1 MWSVRMATRISSST
15 YPLGKE
21 WHRGHSTGLDLDA
34 QSCVGLAK
42 LLNLSLLPFPP
53 LRKGDN
59 NSIYL
64 IELYGLSELIYTKD

>member
-21 WHRGHSTGLDLDA
+21 WHCGHSTGLDLDT

-42 LLNLSLLPFPP
+42 LLNLYFRFLLCLKEIIMVF
-53 LRKGDN
+53 
-59 NSIYL
+59 
-64 IELYGLSELIYTKD
+64 T